1 MLSLLPFSG
10 KPDKSEL
17 TAPKNCKYAPKRAI
31 YAHFGAYL
39 FINEDY

>member
-17 TAPKNCKYAPKRAI
+17 TAPKKLQIRFKI
-31 YAHFGAYL
+31 
-39 FINEDY
+39 EDY